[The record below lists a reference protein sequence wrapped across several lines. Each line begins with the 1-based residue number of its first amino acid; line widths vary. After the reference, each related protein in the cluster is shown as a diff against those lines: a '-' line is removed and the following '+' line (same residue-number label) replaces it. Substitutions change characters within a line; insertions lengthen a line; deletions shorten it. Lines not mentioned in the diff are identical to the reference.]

1 MTTLPTKVPSVG
13 TIAPDF
19 TVDATS
25 DTPVTL
31 SSFRGVNPVLLAFF
45 PLAFTSVCT
54 AELCS
59 FSDNYDQF
67 AQHRVTVLPISVDA
81 IPTLKEFKAK
91 HGFKTEFL
99 SDFRR
104 TVGESYGVLLPEK
117 FYDNRAYFLIDTSG
131 VIRWAHVEAHPGLKR
146 DDAEIFAEIYKL

>member
-1 MTTLPTKVPSVG
+1 MTTLPHVVPAAGSL
-13 TIAPDF
+13 APDF
-19 TVDATS
+19 TLDATS
-25 DTPVTL
+25 GTPVTL

-54 AELCS
+54 EELCS
-59 FSDNYDQF
+59 FSDDYDQF
-67 AQHRVTVLPISVDA
+67 TQHQVVVLPISVDS

-91 HGFKTEFL
+91 HGFKTDFL

-104 TVGESYGVLLPEK
+104 IVGESYGVLLPEK

-131 VIRWAHVEAHPGLKR
+131 MIRWAHVEAHPGLKR
-146 DDAEIFAEIYKL
+146 DDAEIFAEIHKL